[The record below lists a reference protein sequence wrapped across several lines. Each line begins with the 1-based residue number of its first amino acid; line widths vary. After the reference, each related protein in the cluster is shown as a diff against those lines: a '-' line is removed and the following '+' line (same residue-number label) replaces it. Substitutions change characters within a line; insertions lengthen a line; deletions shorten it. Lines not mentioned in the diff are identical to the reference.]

1 MFCYRYTAFW
11 SDYIT
16 WISSTLQAWNR
27 LYLAYSIT
35 NWSTDSHKFS
45 SFWIAELFRL
55 VRCLMFLPSKN
66 SNEIGICF
74 SFDKLTIYDGGSMT
88 SPMIGE
94 YCYSAP
100 SSKISSSNQLF
111 FHFHS
116 NGYGT
121 STGFKLEYNAKS
133 KNLGQFVSRVK
144 K

>member
-1 MFCYRYTAFW
+1 
-11 SDYIT
+11 
-16 WISSTLQAWNR
+16 
-27 LYLAYSIT
+27 
-35 NWSTDSHKFS
+35 
-45 SFWIAELFRL
+45 
-55 VRCLMFLPSKN
+55 MFLPSKN

-121 STGFKLEYNAKS
+121 STGFKLEYNATS